1 MTGREGHSVGTDAR
15 SSDVRRSSLGR
26 LVCVV
31 GAHGGAGT
39 TAAAIAVARDAG
51 HDTCLIDGDLAGGS
65 IRSALG
71 LAQQPGAV
79 GLAAA
84 HAVDGSLLAQGLRR
98 TDFGSLFELCPRP
111 ELAWLIRD
119 GAGRD
124 LTRAAMR
131 AASLVVVDA
140 GRPTGPSFEPVL
152 DADVIVLVWHATR
165 GDAADA
171 ARHRLVRAGADE
183 RRILDCATAPSIVER
198 AIGRVRRDISVIDVE
213 RDDRLMLMVEGRLAA
228 LGPRDRS

>member
-1 MTGREGHSVGTDAR
+1 MTADPQVSERALGLSSTGRST
-15 SSDVRRSSLGR
+15 LGR

-39 TAAAIAVARDAG
+39 TSAALAIAREAG
-51 HDTCLIDGDLAGGS
+51 HDVCLIDADLAGGDA
-65 IRSALG
+65 RRALG
-71 LAQQPGAV
+71 LSQQPGDI
-79 GLAAA
+79 GLAAVQEVTA
-84 HAVDGSLLAQGLRR
+84 AVLMEGVRR
-98 TDFGSLFELCPRP
+98 TPFGSLYEMCPRP

-124 LTRAAMR
+124 LARAAMR
-131 AASLVVVDA
+131 ASTFVVIDA
-140 GRPTGPSFEPVL
+140 GRPTGPAFEPVV

-165 GDAADA
+165 ASAADV
-171 ARHRLVRAGADE
+171 ARQRLVRAGADE
-183 RRILDCATAPSIVER
+183 RRILDCATAPSMVDR
-198 AIGRVRRDISVIDVE
+198 AIGRVRRDLAVIDVE

>member
-1 MTGREGHSVGTDAR
+1 MTDAHHPPAVEPSAMSEVR
-15 SSDVRRSSLGR
+15 SGLGR
-26 LVCVV
+26 LICVV

-39 TAAAIAVARDAG
+39 TCAALAIAREAAR
-51 HDTCLIDGDLAGGS
+51 DTCLIDADLAGGS
-65 IRSALG
+65 ARRALG
-71 LAQQPGAV
+71 LTQQPGDV
-79 GLAAA
+79 GLAAVQE
-84 HAVDGSLLAQGLRR
+84 VDAGVLLHGARR
-98 TDFGSLFELCPRP
+98 TSFGSLYELCPRP

-124 LTRAAMR
+124 LARVAMR
-131 AASLVVVDA
+131 SASFVVVDA
-140 GRPTGPSFEPVL
+140 GRPTGPAFEPVL

-165 GDAADA
+165 ADAADA
-171 ARHRLVRAGADE
+171 ARHRLVRAGVDA

-198 AIGRVRRDISVIDVE
+198 AIGRVRRDIAVIDVE

>member
-1 MTGREGHSVGTDAR
+1 MSRALRQPESGRDLGGDGR
-15 SSDVRRSSLGR
+15 SALGR

-39 TAAAIAVARDAG
+39 TTAAIAIAREAAHDA
-51 HDTCLIDGDLAGGS
+51 CLIDADLAGGDV
-65 IRSALG
+65 RRALG
-71 LAQQPGAV
+71 LAQQPGDV

-84 HAVDGSLLAQGLRR
+84 QEIDTSVLMHGLRR
-98 TDFGSLFELCPRP
+98 TSFGSLFEICPRP

-124 LTRAAMR
+124 LTRTAMR
-131 AASLVVVDA
+131 TSSFVVVDA

-165 GDAADA
+165 DVAADV
-171 ARHRLVRAGADE
+171 ARQRLVRAGADE
-183 RRILDCATAPSIVER
+183 RRIVDCATAPSIVER
-198 AIGRVRRDISVIDVE
+198 AIGRVRRDIALIDVVH
-213 RDDRLMLMVEGRLAA
+213 DDRLMLMVEGRLAA
-228 LGPRDRS
+228 LGPRDRT

>member
-1 MTGREGHSVGTDAR
+1 MSPDPHPPTFAATTTPELRKG
-15 SSDVRRSSLGR
+15 LGR

-39 TAAAIAVARDAG
+39 TCAALAIAREAG
-51 HDTCLIDGDLAGGS
+51 RDTCLIDADLAGGDA
-65 IRSALG
+65 RRVLG
-71 LAQQPGAV
+71 LPNQPGEV
-79 GLAAA
+79 GLAAVQEVDAGVLA
-84 HAVDGSLLAQGLRR
+84 HGARR
-98 TDFGSLFELCPRP
+98 TSFGSLYEMCPRP

-124 LTRAAMR
+124 LARVAMASAAF
-131 AASLVVVDA
+131 VVVDA
-140 GRPTGPSFEPVL
+140 GRPTGPAFEPVL

-198 AIGRVRRDISVIDVE
+198 AIGRVRRDIAVIDVE
-213 RDDRLMLMVEGRLAA
+213 RDDQLMLMVEGRLAA
-228 LGPRDRS
+228 LGPRDRA

>member
-1 MTGREGHSVGTDAR
+1 MRAQSHQFERGNAPTGAR
-15 SSDVRRSSLGR
+15 SALGR

-39 TAAAIAVARDAG
+39 TTAAIAIAREAG
-51 HDTCLIDGDLAGGS
+51 HDTCLMDADLAGGDVR
-65 IRSALG
+65 RSLG
-71 LAQQPGAV
+71 LAPQPGDV
-79 GLAAA
+79 GLAAVQEIDA
-84 HAVDGSLLAQGLRR
+84 SVLMHGLRR
-98 TDFGSLFELCPRP
+98 TPFGSLYELCPRP

-131 AASLVVVDA
+131 ASSFVVVDA

-165 GDAADA
+165 EPAADA
-171 ARHRLVRAGADE
+171 ARQRLIRAGVDE

-198 AIGRVRRDISVIDVE
+198 AIGRVRRDIAVVDVE

-228 LGPRDRS
+228 LGPRDRT